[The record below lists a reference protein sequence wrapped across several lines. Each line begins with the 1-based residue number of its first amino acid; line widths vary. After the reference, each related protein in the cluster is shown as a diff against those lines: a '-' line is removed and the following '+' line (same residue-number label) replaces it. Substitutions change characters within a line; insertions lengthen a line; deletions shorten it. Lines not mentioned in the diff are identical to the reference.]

1 MKNFKKYINFLKF
14 NMNLTFKLDNFQ
26 TKAIEAINNKKN
38 VLITAPTGS
47 GKTLPAEHAI
57 TKFCKQGQRVIYTT
71 PVKALSNQ
79 KLHDFSEK
87 FPDISFGLIT
97 GDNSTNVDAD
107 CLVMTTEI
115 LHNTLHQMK
124 IKSDQPF
131 TLHFE
136 MDIVNELAC
145 VIYDEVHYINDPQR
159 GGAWEGSMSMLPK
172 NVVQV
177 MLSATIDRPEKIPNW
192 FRETLNQEVVLCPH
206 THRSVPLRHHCF
218 TVVKDSVIKKIRDR
232 RTQSH
237 FVRYS
242 SKPLEIKSRE
252 YNVDAYRNTKKMI
265 SYLTQHNIRTSPQ
278 FALQKI
284 CEYLLKNNLLPGI
297 SFILSRKMI
306 EKLGNSLHINLHT
319 DEKMVHTA
327 ANEAENIMRRFI
339 NSSEYTSLEDY
350 KRLVKMFERGIAI
363 HHSGMLPIFR
373 ELVEI
378 MFEKGYVKMLLA
390 TETFAI
396 GMNMPTKTVVFTN
409 LSKFDGREF
418 RYFYPHEYT
427 QAAGRA
433 GRRGKD
439 TVGHIFHLN
448 SLFEI
453 PTEYEYQQIMCNR
466 GDVMI
471 SKYSIDL
478 KTVLNMSNNSE
489 TENKTFEISEHI
501 SKSMLGFEIR
511 GEVSELKKELEE
523 NIQKHEKLNV
533 SLKSC
538 RTPKDDLEKYV
549 DKKEIVKYCSNKQ
562 RKKIQ
567 RELSFLENTHKFI
580 TKDYSKIMEQKR
592 LEKSIENIKNQI
604 TNCEM
609 YIYRNVRSVQE
620 ILQKYSLIDDKM
632 CMTELG
638 KSLSHMHE
646 INPCVFSKI
655 TNILDKM
662 DVIGIVCVFSC
673 FISEKKSEDEIL
685 DIPFEIKSFIC
696 QVEEIHNSFID
707 LLNERKLFFNRQEI
721 FDTSFIKYIYKWFQS
736 ENTTECFVVLQDYL
750 SENDHFI
757 GQFVKKILKIVN
769 ISRES
774 QKICE
779 TNGNLSLLLK
789 IKEIEEKLLKSI
801 VTTQSL
807 YF

>member
-1 MKNFKKYINFLKF
+1 MIN
-14 NMNLTFKLDNFQ
+14 TIILDEFQ
-26 TKAIEAINNKKN
+26 TKAISAIDNNQN

-57 TKFCKQGQRVIYTT
+57 TKFCKQGKKVIYTS
-71 PVKALSNQ
+71 PIKALSNQ
-79 KLHDFSEK
+79 KFHDFSEK

-97 GDNSTNVDAD
+97 GDNSNNVDAD
-107 CLVMTTEI
+107 CLIMTTEI

-136 MDIVNELAC
+136 MDIQNDLAC

-159 GGAWEGSMSMLPK
+159 GGAWEGSMSMLPE

-177 MLSATIDRPEKIPNW
+177 MLSATIARPEKIPNW
-192 FRETLNQEVVLCPH
+192 FREKLNQEVVLCPH

-218 TVVKDSVIKKIRDR
+218 TVVADSIIKKIRDR
-232 RTQSH
+232 KTQTH
-237 FVRYS
+237 FVKYS
-242 SKPLEIKSRE
+242 SKPLEIKGKE
-252 YNVDAYRNTKKMI
+252 YNVDAYRNTNKMI
-265 SYLTQHNIRTSPQ
+265 TYLRKHNIRTSPQ

-284 CEYLLKNNLLPGI
+284 CEYLLENNLLPGI

-306 EKLGNSLHINLHT
+306 EKIGNSLHINLHT
-319 DEKMVHTA
+319 DEKMIHTA
-327 ANEAENIMRRFI
+327 AKEADNIMRQRFE
-339 NSSEYTSLEDY
+339 NASEYTSLDDY
-350 KRLVKMFERGIAI
+350 KRLVKMFERGIGI
-363 HHSGMLPIFR
+363 HHGGMLPVFR

-378 MFEKGYVKMLLA
+378 MFERRYVKMLFA

-396 GMNMPTKTVVFTN
+396 GMNMPTKTVIFTN
-409 LSKFDGREF
+409 LRKFDGREF
-418 RYFYPHEYT
+418 RNFYPHEYT

-439 TVGHIFHLN
+439 TIGHVFHLN
-448 SLFEI
+448 SLFEM
-453 PTEYEYQQIMCNR
+453 PTEHEYQQIMCNR

-489 TENKTFEISEHI
+489 TEDKTFEITEHV

-511 GEVSELKKELEE
+511 GEISALTKELEE
-523 NIQKHEKLNV
+523 NIHKCNKLET
-533 SLKSC
+533 SLQSLQ
-538 RTPKDDLEKYV
+538 TPKEDLEKYV
-549 DKKEIVKYCSNKQ
+549 NKKEIVDNCSNKQ

-567 RELSFLENTHKFI
+567 REISFLENTHKFI
-580 TKDYSKIMEQKR
+580 TKDYSKIIDYKKLGKQ
-592 LEKSIENIKNQI
+592 IQNIKSEI
-604 TNCEM
+604 INCER
-609 YIYRNVRSVQE
+609 YIYRNVFSVQE

-632 CMTELG
+632 CITELG
-638 KSLSHMHE
+638 KSLSHVHE

-655 TNILDKM
+655 INVLDQM
-662 DVIGIVCVFSC
+662 DVPGIISVFSC
-673 FISEKKSEDEIL
+673 FISERKSDTEHNEI
-685 DIPFEIKSFIC
+685 PSEIKPFIY

-707 LLNERKLFFNRQEI
+707 LLNKRKLFLAREET
-721 FDTSFIKYIYKWFQS
+721 FDTSFIKYIYKWYQS
-736 ENTTECFVVLQDYL
+736 ENTGECLTVLQDYL
-750 SENDHFI
+750 SENDHFV
-757 GQFVKKILKIVN
+757 GQFVKKVLKIVN

-774 QKICE
+774 QKMCE
-779 TNGNLSLLLK
+779 TKGNLSLLSK

>member
-1 MKNFKKYINFLKF
+1 MKN
-14 NMNLTFKLDNFQ
+14 TFTLDEFQ
-26 TKAIEAINNKKN
+26 TKAITAISNHKN

-47 GKTLPAEHAI
+47 GKTLPAEYAI
-57 TKFCKQGQRVIYTT
+57 TKFCKQGKKVIYTS
-71 PVKALSNQ
+71 PIKALSNQ
-79 KLHDFSEK
+79 KFYDFSEK

-107 CLVMTTEI
+107 CLIMTTEI

-124 IKSDQPF
+124 IKTENPF

-136 MDIVNELAC
+136 MDIQNDLAC

-159 GGAWEGSMSMLPK
+159 GGAWEGSMSMLPE

-177 MLSATIDRPEKIPNW
+177 MLSATISRPEKIPNW
-192 FRETLNQEVVLCPH
+192 FRETLNQEVILCPH
-206 THRSVPLRHHCF
+206 TIRSVPLRHHCF
-218 TVVKDSVIKKIRDR
+218 TVVQDSVVKKIRDR

-237 FVRYS
+237 FLKYS
-242 SKPLEIKSRE
+242 SKPLEIKGKK
-252 YNVDAYRNTKKMI
+252 YNVDSYRNTKKMI
-265 SYLTQHNIRTSPQ
+265 TYLTQHNIRTSPQ
-278 FALQKI
+278 FALEKI
-284 CEYLLKNNLLPGI
+284 CKYLLENNLLPGI
-297 SFILSRKMI
+297 SFILSRRMI
-306 EKLGNSLHINLHT
+306 ERMGNSLHINLHI

-327 ANEAENIMRRFI
+327 AKESENIMRRFG

-363 HHSGMLPIFR
+363 HHSGMLPVFR

-439 TVGHIFHLN
+439 TVGHVFHLN
-448 SLFEI
+448 SLFEM
-453 PTEYEYQQIMCNR
+453 PTEHEYQQIMCNK
-466 GDVMI
+466 GDVII

-478 KTVLNMSNNSE
+478 KTVLNMSNKSE
-489 TENKTFEISEHI
+489 TNKTNKTNEISKHI
-501 SKSMLGFEIR
+501 SKSMMGFEIH
-511 GEVSELKKELEE
+511 GEISELNKELERH
-523 NIQKHEKLNV
+523 NLQCEKLKV
-533 SLKSC
+533 SLQTLQ
-538 RTPKDDLEKYV
+538 TPENELQKYV
-549 DKKEIVKYCSNKQ
+549 DKKEIVDNCSNKQ

-580 TKDYSKIMEQKR
+580 SKDYSKIIEYKQTK
-592 LEKSIENIKNQI
+592 KNIENIKSQI
-604 TNCEM
+604 INCEQ

-620 ILQKYSLIDDKM
+620 ILQKYSLVDDEM
-632 CMTELG
+632 YITELG

-655 TNILDKM
+655 IDILDQM
-662 DVIGIVCVFSC
+662 DIPGIISVFSC
-673 FISEKKSEDEIL
+673 FISDTKL
-685 DIPFEIKSFIC
+685 DNKHFEIPFEIEPYIS
-696 QVEEIHNSFID
+696 QVKDVHYSFID
-707 LLNERKLFFNRQEI
+707 LLDKRKLFFGREEV
-721 FDTSFIKYIYKWFQS
+721 FDTSFIKYIYKWYQS
-736 ENTTECFVVLQDYL
+736 ENTEDCISVLKEYL
-750 SENDHFI
+750 SENDHFV

-769 ISRES
+769 IARES
-774 QKICE
+774 QKMCE
-779 TNGNLSLLLK
+779 TCENLSLLTK
-789 IKEIEEKLLKSI
+789 IKEIEVKLLKSI

>member
-1 MKNFKKYINFLKF
+1 MIN
-14 NMNLTFKLDNFQ
+14 TIILDEFQ
-26 TKAIEAINNKKN
+26 TKAISAIDNHQN

-57 TKFCKQGQRVIYTT
+57 AKFCKQGQRVIYTT

-97 GDNSTNVDAD
+97 GDNSNNVDAD
-107 CLVMTTEI
+107 CLIMTTEI

-136 MDIVNELAC
+136 MDIQNDLAC

-159 GGAWEGSMSMLPK
+159 GGAWEGSMSMLPE

-177 MLSATIDRPEKIPNW
+177 MLSATIARPEKIPNW
-192 FRETLNQEVVLCPH
+192 FREKLNQEVVLCPH

-218 TVVKDSVIKKIRDR
+218 TVVADSIIKKIRDR
-232 RTQSH
+232 KTQSH
-237 FVRYS
+237 FVKYS
-242 SKPLEIKSRE
+242 SKPLEIKGKE
-252 YNVDAYRNTKKMI
+252 YNVDAYRNTNKMI
-265 SYLTQHNIRTSPQ
+265 TYLRKHNIRTSPQ

-284 CEYLLKNNLLPGI
+284 CEYLLENNLLPGI

-306 EKLGNSLHINLHT
+306 EKIGNSLHINLHT
-319 DEKMVHTA
+319 DEKMIHTA
-327 ANEAENIMRRFI
+327 AKEAENIMRQRFE
-339 NSSEYTSLEDY
+339 NASEYTSLDDY
-350 KRLVKMFERGIAI
+350 KRLVKMFERGIGI
-363 HHSGMLPIFR
+363 HHGGMLPVFR

-378 MFEKGYVKMLLA
+378 MFERRYVKMLFA

-396 GMNMPTKTVVFTN
+396 GMNMPTKTVIFTN
-409 LSKFDGREF
+409 LRKFDGREF
-418 RYFYPHEYT
+418 RNFYPHEYT

-439 TVGHIFHLN
+439 TIGHVFHLN
-448 SLFEI
+448 SLFEM
-453 PTEYEYQQIMCNR
+453 PTEHEYQQIMCNR

-489 TENKTFEISEHI
+489 TEDKTFEITEHV

-511 GEVSELKKELEE
+511 GEISALTKELEE
-523 NIQKHEKLNV
+523 NIHKCNKLET
-533 SLKSC
+533 SLQSLQ
-538 RTPKDDLEKYV
+538 TPKEDLEKYV
-549 DKKEIVKYCSNKQ
+549 NKKEIVDNCSNKQ

-567 RELSFLENTHKFI
+567 REISFLENTHKFI
-580 TKDYSKIMEQKR
+580 TKDYSKIIDYKKLGKQ
-592 LEKSIENIKNQI
+592 IQNIKSEI
-604 TNCEM
+604 INCER
-609 YIYRNVRSVQE
+609 YIYRKVFSVQE

-632 CMTELG
+632 CITELG
-638 KSLSHMHE
+638 KSLSHVHE

-655 TNILDKM
+655 INVLDQM
-662 DVIGIVCVFSC
+662 DVPGIISVFSC
-673 FISEKKSEDEIL
+673 FISERKSDTEHNEIPSK
-685 DIPFEIKSFIC
+685 IKPFIY

-707 LLNERKLFFNRQEI
+707 LLNKRKLFLTREET
-721 FDTSFIKYIYKWFQS
+721 FDTSFIKYIYKWYQS
-736 ENTTECFVVLQDYL
+736 ENTGECLTVLQDYL
-750 SENDHFI
+750 SENDHFV

-774 QKICE
+774 QKMCE
-779 TNGNLSLLLK
+779 TKGNLSLLSK

>member
-1 MKNFKKYINFLKF
+1 MIN
-14 NMNLTFKLDNFQ
+14 TFTLDEFQ
-26 TKAIEAINNKKN
+26 KKAISAISNHKN

-57 TKFCKQGQRVIYTT
+57 AKFCKQGNKVIYTT

-107 CLVMTTEI
+107 CLIMTTEI

-124 IKSDQPF
+124 IKTENPF

-136 MDIVNELAC
+136 MDIHNELAC

-159 GGAWEGSMSMLPK
+159 GGAWEGSMSMLPEH
-172 NVVQV
+172 VVQV
-177 MLSATIDRPEKIPNW
+177 MLSATISHPEKIPNW

-218 TVVKDSVIKKIRDR
+218 TVVKDSVVKKIRDR

-237 FVRYS
+237 FIKYS
-242 SKPLEIKSRE
+242 SKPLEIKGKE

-265 SYLTQHNIRTSPQ
+265 SYLTQYNIRTSPQ

-284 CEYLLKNNLLPGI
+284 CEYLLENNLLPGI

-306 EKLGNSLHINLHT
+306 EKMGNSLHINLHT

-327 ANEAENIMRRFI
+327 AKEAENIMRRFG

-350 KRLVKMFERGIAI
+350 KRLVKMFERGMAI
-363 HHSGMLPIFR
+363 HHSGMLPVFR

-439 TVGHIFHLN
+439 TVGHVFHLN
-448 SLFEI
+448 SLFEM
-453 PTEYEYQQIMCNR
+453 PTEHEYQQIMCNQ

-478 KTVLNMSNNSE
+478 KTVLNMSNQSE
-489 TENKTFEISEHI
+489 TDDLTYEISEHI
-501 SKSMLGFEIR
+501 SKSMMGFEIR
-511 GEVSELKKELEE
+511 GEVSELKKDLEE
-523 NIQKHEKLNV
+523 NIQKHEKLNM

-549 DKKEIVKYCSNKQ
+549 DKKEIIDNCSNKQ
-562 RKKIQ
+562 RKKVQ
-567 RELSFLENTHKFI
+567 RELSFLEDTHKFI
-580 TKDYSKIMEQKR
+580 TKDYSKIMEYKQSKKDI
-592 LEKSIENIKNQI
+592 ESTKSQI
-604 TNCEM
+604 TNCER

-620 ILQKYSLIDDKM
+620 ILQKYSLIDNKM
-632 CMTELG
+632 CMTDLG

-646 INPCVFSKI
+646 INPCVFSKMI
-655 TNILDKM
+655 NVLDQM
-662 DVIGIVCVFSC
+662 DIPGIISIFSC
-673 FISEKKSEDEIL
+673 FISEKKSEDKH
-685 DIPFEIKSFIC
+685 FEIPSQIQPFVS
-696 QVEEIHNSFID
+696 QVRDIHYSFID
-707 LLNERKLFFNRQEI
+707 LLNERKLFFEREEI
-721 FDTSFIKYIYKWFQS
+721 FDTSFIKYIYKWYQS
-736 ENTTECFVVLQDYL
+736 ENTQDCVSVLQEYV
-750 SENDHFI
+750 SENDHFV

-769 ISRES
+769 IARES
-774 QKICE
+774 QKMCE
-779 TNGNLSLLLK
+779 TNGNLSLLSK

>member
-1 MKNFKKYINFLKF
+1 MIN
-14 NMNLTFKLDNFQ
+14 TIILDKFQ
-26 TKAIEAINNKKN
+26 TKAISAIDNNQN

-57 TKFCKQGQRVIYTT
+57 TKFCKQGKKVIYTS
-71 PVKALSNQ
+71 PIKALSNQ
-79 KLHDFSEK
+79 KFHDFSEK

-97 GDNSTNVDAD
+97 GDNSNNVDAD
-107 CLVMTTEI
+107 CLIMTTEI

-136 MDIVNELAC
+136 MDIQNDLAC

-159 GGAWEGSMSMLPK
+159 GGAWEGSMSMLPE

-177 MLSATIDRPEKIPNW
+177 MLSATIARPEKIPNW
-192 FRETLNQEVVLCPH
+192 FREKLNQEVVLCPH

-218 TVVKDSVIKKIRDR
+218 TVVVDSIIKKIRDR
-232 RTQSH
+232 KTQTH
-237 FVRYS
+237 FVKYS
-242 SKPLEIKSRE
+242 SKPLEIKGKE
-252 YNVDAYRNTKKMI
+252 YNVDAYRNTNKMI
-265 SYLTQHNIRTSPQ
+265 TYLRKHNIRTSPQ

-284 CEYLLKNNLLPGI
+284 CEYLLENNLLPGI

-306 EKLGNSLHINLHT
+306 EKIGNSLHINLHT
-319 DEKMVHTA
+319 DEKMIHTA
-327 ANEAENIMRRFI
+327 AKEADNIMRQRFE
-339 NSSEYTSLEDY
+339 NASEYTSLDDY
-350 KRLVKMFERGIAI
+350 KRLVKMFERGIGI
-363 HHSGMLPIFR
+363 HHGGMLPVFR

-378 MFEKGYVKMLLA
+378 MFERRYVKMLFA

-396 GMNMPTKTVVFTN
+396 GMNMPTKTVIFTN
-409 LSKFDGREF
+409 LRKFDGREF
-418 RYFYPHEYT
+418 RNFYPHEYT

-439 TVGHIFHLN
+439 TIGHVFHLN
-448 SLFEI
+448 SLFEM
-453 PTEYEYQQIMCNR
+453 PTEHEYQQIMCNR

-489 TENKTFEISEHI
+489 TEDKTFEITEHV

-511 GEVSELKKELEE
+511 GEISALTKELEE
-523 NIQKHEKLNV
+523 NIHKCNKLET
-533 SLKSC
+533 SLQSLQ
-538 RTPKDDLEKYV
+538 TPKEDLEKYV
-549 DKKEIVKYCSNKQ
+549 NKKEIVDNCSNKQ

-567 RELSFLENTHKFI
+567 REISFLENTHKFI
-580 TKDYSKIMEQKR
+580 TKDYSKIIDYKKLGKQ
-592 LEKSIENIKNQI
+592 IQNIKSEI
-604 TNCEM
+604 INCER
-609 YIYRNVRSVQE
+609 YIYRNVFSVQE

-632 CMTELG
+632 CITELG
-638 KSLSHMHE
+638 KSLSHVHE

-655 TNILDKM
+655 INVLDQM
-662 DVIGIVCVFSC
+662 DVPGIISVFSC
-673 FISEKKSEDEIL
+673 FISERKSDVEHNEI
-685 DIPFEIKSFIC
+685 PSEIKPFIY

-707 LLNERKLFFNRQEI
+707 LLNKRKLFLAREET
-721 FDTSFIKYIYKWFQS
+721 FDTSFIKYIYKWYQS
-736 ENTTECFVVLQDYL
+736 ENTGECLTVLQDYL
-750 SENDHFI
+750 SENDHFV
-757 GQFVKKILKIVN
+757 GQFVKKVLKIVN

-774 QKICE
+774 QKMCE
-779 TNGNLSLLLK
+779 TKGNLSLLSK

>member
-1 MKNFKKYINFLKF
+1 MIN
-14 NMNLTFKLDNFQ
+14 TFILDEFQ
-26 TKAIEAINNKKN
+26 QKAISAISNHKN

-47 GKTLPAEHAI
+47 GKTLPAEYAI
-57 TKFCKQGQRVIYTT
+57 TKFCKEGKKVIYTS
-71 PVKALSNQ
+71 PIKALSNQ
-79 KLHDFSEK
+79 KFHDFSEK
-87 FPDISFGLIT
+87 FPEISFGLIT

-107 CLVMTTEI
+107 CLIMTTEI

-124 IKSDQPF
+124 IKSNQPF

-136 MDIVNELAC
+136 MDIQNELAC

-159 GGAWEGSMSMLPK
+159 GGAWEGSMSMLPE

-177 MLSATIDRPEKIPNW
+177 MLSATISHPEKIPNW
-192 FRETLNQEVVLCPH
+192 FRKKLNQEVVLCPH

-218 TVVKDSVIKKIRDR
+218 TVVQDSVVKRIRDR
-232 RTQSH
+232 KTQSH
-237 FVRYS
+237 FVKYA
-242 SKPLEIKSRE
+242 SKPLEIKGDE
-252 YNVDAYRNTKKMI
+252 YNVSPYRNTRKMI
-265 SYLTQHNIRTSPQ
+265 TYLTQHNIRTSPQ

-284 CEYLLKNNLLPGI
+284 CEYLLENDLLPGI

-306 EKLGNSLHINLHT
+306 EKMGNSLHINLHT
-319 DEKMVHTA
+319 DEKMIHTA
-327 ANEAENIMRRFI
+327 AKEADNIMRRFG
-339 NSSEYTSLEDY
+339 NVSEYTSLEDY
-350 KRLVKMFERGIAI
+350 KRLVKMFERGIGI
-363 HHSGMLPIFR
+363 HHSGMLPVFR

-409 LSKFDGREF
+409 LRKFDGREF

-439 TVGHIFHLN
+439 TVGHVFHLN

-453 PTEYEYQQIMCNR
+453 PTEHEYQQIMCNR
-466 GDVMI
+466 GDVI
-471 SKYSIDL
+471 RSKYSIDL
-478 KTVLNMSNNSE
+478 KTVLNMSNESS
-489 TENKTFEISEHI
+489 KISEISEHI
-501 SKSMLGFEIR
+501 SKSMMGFEICS
-511 GEVSELKKELEE
+511 EISELKKELEE
-523 NIQKHEKLNV
+523 DVHKYDKLTT
-533 SLKSC
+533 SLQLLQ
-538 RTPKDDLEKYV
+538 TPRDDLEKYV
-549 DKKEIVKYCSNKQ
+549 DKKEIVDNCSNKQ

-580 TKDYSKIMEQKR
+580 IKDYSKIKEHRQYK
-592 LEKSIENIKNQI
+592 EKIRNINSQI
-604 TNCEM
+604 DNCEQ
-609 YIYRNVRSVQE
+609 YIYRNVQSVQE
-620 ILQKYSLIDDKM
+620 ILQKYSLIDDEM
-632 CMTELG
+632 CITELG
-638 KSLSHMHE
+638 KSLSHVHE

-655 TNILDKM
+655 VNVLDQL
-662 DVIGIVCVFSC
+662 DVPGIISVFSC
-673 FISEKKSEDEIL
+673 FISKSDMKNDESQL
-685 DIPFEIKSFIC
+685 DISFDISFDIPSDTQAIIA
-696 QVEEIHNSFID
+696 QVRDIHNSFID
-707 LLNERKLFFNRQEI
+707 LLNERQLFFAREET
-721 FDTSFIKYIYKWFQS
+721 FDTSFIKYIYKWYLSQ
-736 ENTTECFVVLQDYL
+736 NTDECLMVLHEYL
-750 SENDHFI
+750 SENDHFV

-774 QKICE
+774 QKMCE
-779 TNGNLSLLLK
+779 TNGNLSLLSK

>member
-1 MKNFKKYINFLKF
+1 MIN
-14 NMNLTFKLDNFQ
+14 TIILDEFQ
-26 TKAIEAINNKKN
+26 TKAISAIDNNQN

-57 TKFCKQGQRVIYTT
+57 TKFCKQGKKVIYTS
-71 PVKALSNQ
+71 PIKALSNQ
-79 KLHDFSEK
+79 KFHDFSEK

-97 GDNSTNVDAD
+97 GDNSNNVDAD
-107 CLVMTTEI
+107 CLIMTTEI

-136 MDIVNELAC
+136 MDIQNDLAC

-159 GGAWEGSMSMLPK
+159 GGAWEGSMSMLPE

-177 MLSATIDRPEKIPNW
+177 MLSATIARPEKIPNW
-192 FRETLNQEVVLCPH
+192 FREKLNQEVVLCPH

-218 TVVKDSVIKKIRDR
+218 TVVADSIIKKIRDR
-232 RTQSH
+232 KTQTH
-237 FVRYS
+237 FVKYS
-242 SKPLEIKSRE
+242 SKPLEIKGKE
-252 YNVDAYRNTKKMI
+252 YNVDAYRNTNKMI
-265 SYLTQHNIRTSPQ
+265 TYLRKHNIRTSPQ

-284 CEYLLKNNLLPGI
+284 CEYLLENNLLPGI

-306 EKLGNSLHINLHT
+306 EKIGNSLHINLHT
-319 DEKMVHTA
+319 DEKMIHTA
-327 ANEAENIMRRFI
+327 AKEAENIMRQRFE
-339 NSSEYTSLEDY
+339 NASEYTSLDDY
-350 KRLVKMFERGIAI
+350 KRLVKMFERGIGI
-363 HHSGMLPIFR
+363 HHGGMLPVFR

-378 MFEKGYVKMLLA
+378 MFERRYVKMLFA

-396 GMNMPTKTVVFTN
+396 GMNMPTKTVIFTN
-409 LSKFDGREF
+409 LRKFDGREF
-418 RYFYPHEYT
+418 RNFYPHEYT

-439 TVGHIFHLN
+439 TIGHVFHLN
-448 SLFEI
+448 SLFEM
-453 PTEYEYQQIMCNR
+453 PTEHEYQQIMCNR

-489 TENKTFEISEHI
+489 TEDKTFEITEHV

-511 GEVSELKKELEE
+511 GEISALTKELEE
-523 NIQKHEKLNV
+523 NIHKCNKLET
-533 SLKSC
+533 SLQSLQ
-538 RTPKDDLEKYV
+538 TPKEDLEKYV
-549 DKKEIVKYCSNKQ
+549 NKKEIVDNCSNKQ

-567 RELSFLENTHKFI
+567 REISFLENTHKFI
-580 TKDYSKIMEQKR
+580 TKDYSKIIDYKKLGKQ
-592 LEKSIENIKNQI
+592 IQNIKSEI
-604 TNCEM
+604 INCER
-609 YIYRNVRSVQE
+609 YIYRNVFSVQE

-632 CMTELG
+632 CITELG
-638 KSLSHMHE
+638 KSLSHVHE

-655 TNILDKM
+655 INVLDQM
-662 DVIGIVCVFSC
+662 DVPGIISVFSC
-673 FISEKKSEDEIL
+673 FISERKSDTEHNEI
-685 DIPFEIKSFIC
+685 PSEIKPFIY

-707 LLNERKLFFNRQEI
+707 LLNKRKLFLAREET
-721 FDTSFIKYIYKWFQS
+721 FDTSFIKYIYKWYQS
-736 ENTTECFVVLQDYL
+736 ENTGECLTVLQDYL
-750 SENDHFI
+750 SENDHFV
-757 GQFVKKILKIVN
+757 GQFVKKVLKIVN

-774 QKICE
+774 QKMCE
-779 TNGNLSLLLK
+779 TKGNLSLLSK

>member
-1 MKNFKKYINFLKF
+1 MIN
-14 NMNLTFKLDNFQ
+14 TIILDEFQ
-26 TKAIEAINNKKN
+26 TKAISAIDNNQN

-57 TKFCKQGQRVIYTT
+57 TKFCKQGKKVIYTS
-71 PVKALSNQ
+71 PIKALSNQ
-79 KLHDFSEK
+79 KFHDFSEK

-97 GDNSTNVDAD
+97 GDNSNNVDAD
-107 CLVMTTEI
+107 CLIMTTEI

-136 MDIVNELAC
+136 MDIQNDLAC

-159 GGAWEGSMSMLPK
+159 GGAWEGSMSMLPE

-177 MLSATIDRPEKIPNW
+177 MLSATIARPEKIPNW
-192 FRETLNQEVVLCPH
+192 FREKLNQEVVLCPH

-218 TVVKDSVIKKIRDR
+218 TVVADSIIKKIRDR
-232 RTQSH
+232 KTQTH
-237 FVRYS
+237 FVKYS
-242 SKPLEIKSRE
+242 SKPLEIKGKE
-252 YNVDAYRNTKKMI
+252 YNVDAYRNTNKMI
-265 SYLTQHNIRTSPQ
+265 TYLRKHNIRTSPQ

-284 CEYLLKNNLLPGI
+284 CEYLLENNLLPGI

-306 EKLGNSLHINLHT
+306 EKIGNSLHINLHT
-319 DEKMVHTA
+319 DEKMIHTA
-327 ANEAENIMRRFI
+327 AKEAENIMRQRFE
-339 NSSEYTSLEDY
+339 NASEYTSLDDY
-350 KRLVKMFERGIAI
+350 KRLVKMFERGIGI
-363 HHSGMLPIFR
+363 HHGGMLPVFR

-378 MFEKGYVKMLLA
+378 MFERRYVKMLFA

-396 GMNMPTKTVVFTN
+396 GMNMPTKTVIFTN
-409 LSKFDGREF
+409 LRKFDGREF
-418 RYFYPHEYT
+418 RNFYPHEYT

-439 TVGHIFHLN
+439 TIGHVFHLN
-448 SLFEI
+448 SLFEM
-453 PTEYEYQQIMCNR
+453 PTEHEYQQIMCNR

-489 TENKTFEISEHI
+489 TEDKTFEITEHV

-511 GEVSELKKELEE
+511 GEISALTKELEE
-523 NIQKHEKLNV
+523 NIHKCNKLET
-533 SLKSC
+533 SLQSLQ
-538 RTPKDDLEKYV
+538 TPKEDLEKYV
-549 DKKEIVKYCSNKQ
+549 NKKEIVDNCSNKQ

-567 RELSFLENTHKFI
+567 REISFLENTHKFI
-580 TKDYSKIMEQKR
+580 TKDYSKIIDYKKLGKQ
-592 LEKSIENIKNQI
+592 IQNIKSEI
-604 TNCEM
+604 INCER
-609 YIYRNVRSVQE
+609 YIYRNVFSVQE

-632 CMTELG
+632 CITELG
-638 KSLSHMHE
+638 KSLSHVHE

-655 TNILDKM
+655 INVLDQM
-662 DVIGIVCVFSC
+662 DVPGIISVFSC
-673 FISEKKSEDEIL
+673 FISERKSDTEHNEI
-685 DIPFEIKSFIC
+685 PSEIKPFIY

-707 LLNERKLFFNRQEI
+707 LLNKRKLFLTREET
-721 FDTSFIKYIYKWFQS
+721 FDTSFIKYIYKWYQS
-736 ENTTECFVVLQDYL
+736 ENTGECLTVLQDYL
-750 SENDHFI
+750 SENDHFV
-757 GQFVKKILKIVN
+757 GQFVKKVLKIVN

-774 QKICE
+774 QKMCE
-779 TNGNLSLLLK
+779 TKGNLSLLSK

>member
-1 MKNFKKYINFLKF
+1 ML
-14 NMNLTFKLDNFQ
+14 NMFKLDEFQ
-26 TKAIEAINNKKN
+26 IKAISAIDNHKN

-57 TKFCKQGQRVIYTT
+57 TKFCKQGKKVIYTS

-79 KLHDFSEK
+79 KCHDFSEK

-107 CLVMTTEI
+107 CLIMTTEI

-124 IKSDQPF
+124 IKTDNPF

-136 MDIVNELAC
+136 MDIHNELAC

-159 GGAWEGSMSMLPK
+159 GGAWEGSMSMLPEH
-172 NVVQV
+172 VVQV
-177 MLSATIDRPEKIPNW
+177 MLSATISRPEKIPNW
-192 FRETLNQEVVLCPH
+192 FRETLNQEVVLCHH
-206 THRSVPLRHHCF
+206 TIRSVPLRHHCF
-218 TVVKDSVIKKIRDR
+218 TVVPDSVVKKIKDR
-232 RTQSH
+232 KIQSH
-237 FVRYS
+237 FVKYVS
-242 SKPLEIKSRE
+242 MPLEIKGKE
-252 YNVDAYRNTKKMI
+252 YNVDAYRNTKKMVT
-265 SYLTQHNIRTSPQ
+265 YLTKHNIRTSPH

-306 EKLGNSLHINLHT
+306 EKMGNSLHINLHT
-319 DEKMVHTA
+319 DEKIVHTA
-327 ANEAENIMRRFI
+327 AKEAGNIMRRFA

-363 HHSGMLPIFR
+363 HHSGMLPVFR

-439 TVGHIFHLN
+439 TIGHVFHLN
-448 SLFEI
+448 SLFEM
-453 PTEYEYQQIMCNR
+453 PTEHEYQQIMCNR

-478 KTVLNMSNNSE
+478 KTVLNMSNKSE
-489 TENKTFEISEHI
+489 TDNETNKTNEISEHI
-501 SKSMLGFEIR
+501 SKSMMGFEIR
-511 GEVSELKKELEE
+511 GEISELKKELEE
-523 NIQKHEKLNV
+523 HNQIYEKLNI
-533 SLKSC
+533 SLQTL
-538 RTPKDDLEKYV
+538 RTPENELQKYV
-549 DKKEIVKYCSNKQ
+549 DKKEIVNNCSNKQ

-580 TKDYSKIMEQKR
+580 SRDYSKI
-592 LEKSIENIKNQI
+592 IEHKQTKKNIGNINSQI
-604 TNCEM
+604 INCEQ

-620 ILQKYSLIDDKM
+620 ILQKYLLVDDKM
-632 CMTELG
+632 YITELG

-655 TNILDKM
+655 ISILDQM
-662 DVIGIVCVFSC
+662 DIPGIISVFSC
-673 FISEKKSEDEIL
+673 FISDKKSDDKYCEIPL
-685 DIPFEIKSFIC
+685 EIEPYIS
-696 QVEEIHNSFID
+696 QVKDVHYSFID
-707 LLNERKLFFNRQEI
+707 LLNKRKLFFGREEV
-721 FDTSFIKYIYKWFQS
+721 FDTSFIKHIYKWYQS
-736 ENTTECFVVLQDYL
+736 ENTEDCISVLKEYL
-750 SENDHFI
+750 SENDHFV

-769 ISRES
+769 IARES
-774 QKICE
+774 QKMCE
-779 TNGNLSLLLK
+779 TCENLSLLTK
-789 IKEIEEKLLKSI
+789 IKEIEVKLLKSI

>member
-1 MKNFKKYINFLKF
+1 MIN
-14 NMNLTFKLDNFQ
+14 TIILDEFQ
-26 TKAIEAINNKKN
+26 TKAISAIDNNQN

-57 TKFCKQGQRVIYTT
+57 TKFCKQGKKVIYTS
-71 PVKALSNQ
+71 PIKALSNQ
-79 KLHDFSEK
+79 KFHDFSEK

-97 GDNSTNVDAD
+97 GDNSNNVDAD
-107 CLVMTTEI
+107 CLIMTTEI

-136 MDIVNELAC
+136 MDIQNDLAC

-159 GGAWEGSMSMLPK
+159 GGAWEGSMSMLPE

-177 MLSATIDRPEKIPNW
+177 MLSATIARPEKIPNW
-192 FRETLNQEVVLCPH
+192 FREKLNQEVILCPH

-218 TVVKDSVIKKIRDR
+218 TVVADSIIKKIRDR
-232 RTQSH
+232 KTQSH
-237 FVRYS
+237 FVKYS
-242 SKPLEIKSRE
+242 SKPLEIKGKE
-252 YNVDAYRNTKKMI
+252 YNVDAYRNTNKMI
-265 SYLTQHNIRTSPQ
+265 TYLRKHNIRTSPQ

-284 CEYLLKNNLLPGI
+284 CEYLLENNLLPGI

-306 EKLGNSLHINLHT
+306 EKIGNSLHINLHT
-319 DEKMVHTA
+319 DEKMIHTA
-327 ANEAENIMRRFI
+327 AKEAENIMRQRFE
-339 NSSEYTSLEDY
+339 NASEYTSLDDY
-350 KRLVKMFERGIAI
+350 KRLVKMFERGIGI
-363 HHSGMLPIFR
+363 HHGGMLPVFR

-378 MFEKGYVKMLLA
+378 MFERRYVKMLFA

-396 GMNMPTKTVVFTN
+396 GMNMPTKTVIFTN
-409 LSKFDGREF
+409 LRKFDGREF
-418 RYFYPHEYT
+418 RNFYPHEYT

-439 TVGHIFHLN
+439 TIGHVFHLN
-448 SLFEI
+448 SLFEM
-453 PTEYEYQQIMCNR
+453 PTEHEYQQIMCNR

-489 TENKTFEISEHI
+489 TEDKTFEITEHV

-511 GEVSELKKELEE
+511 GEISALTKELEE
-523 NIQKHEKLNV
+523 NIHKCNKLET
-533 SLKSC
+533 SLQSLQ
-538 RTPKDDLEKYV
+538 TPKEDLEKYV
-549 DKKEIVKYCSNKQ
+549 NKKEIVDNCSNKQ

-567 RELSFLENTHKFI
+567 REISFLENTHKFI
-580 TKDYSKIMEQKR
+580 TKDYSKIIDYKKLGKQ
-592 LEKSIENIKNQI
+592 IQNIKSEI
-604 TNCEM
+604 INCER
-609 YIYRNVRSVQE
+609 YIYRNVFSVQE

-632 CMTELG
+632 CITELG
-638 KSLSHMHE
+638 KSLSHVHE

-655 TNILDKM
+655 INVLDQM
-662 DVIGIVCVFSC
+662 DVPGIISVFSC
-673 FISEKKSEDEIL
+673 FISERKSDTEHNEI
-685 DIPFEIKSFIC
+685 PSEIKPFIY

-707 LLNERKLFFNRQEI
+707 LLNKRKLFLTREET
-721 FDTSFIKYIYKWFQS
+721 FDTSFIKYIYKWYQS
-736 ENTTECFVVLQDYL
+736 ENTGECLTVLQDYL
-750 SENDHFI
+750 SENDHFV

-774 QKICE
+774 QKMCE
-779 TNGNLSLLLK
+779 TKGNLSLLSK